1 MAIANFFNP
10 NGTATD
16 DIMQLKMLSD
26 DNNGELETVV
36 NEQLI
41 SKYGSLDKLY
51 DQYQAEQSA
60 GAGAGMGALP
70 ESDVA
75 YNEKIAG
82 LIAESGGGTGNDM
95 MADYYNNQTD
105 AVGQMQALVDQ
116 SGTGGEVIAASATE
130 GEGEGEK
137 KPKDPPPNPKG
148 DLTFGKVVS
157 QIAGIPFDAVAG
169 MYNKVGSTYETLT
182 NEDKFASWLQSPQT
196 QAGLRMIQAGG
207 TPSFASPFAKMSKAL
222 IDTSTYLSAAN
233 EAKSGSKGKNR
244 YVDMLYLPGNNTGI
258 DNVLKLMAYSKEGD
272 KIISYYDY
280 LQANALDNKY
290 NKITLEYDSNNNLI
304 GINSVLKPNDKTYTD
319 EVFENY
325 TVGTNPNLDALLS
338 DDMKEKLK
346 KNNVDGGTNKITAN
360 VGPTGLFDIDN
371 IEIEGLK
378 YNNEEF
384 FAIYGENEDL
394 DKALKEAGYENFK
407 KGDRIKVEGLV
418 GSIAGKK
425 IYGTLD
431 AALAPDTKDSAST
444 LKPNET
450 DVAVQAKND
459 VTEFYETYKVS
470 QESSQTLA
478 DSVNLLGT
486 LEKPTDSLGILQTF
500 FQPFANIADRVFG
513 DSALGLR
520 IQDALQGGQ
529 DVFKTREIVGA
540 LVKNDILPKLKAL
553 YPVSDKDVKFLEQTR
568 PNLSS
573 KSFFK
578 LASLYQGIYGY
589 DELTKEG
596 INVWL
601 NQLEEQGLQVGMYSS
616 TTGIEFNGKTYTTAL
631 DYARAWAEDKA
642 DKTYASRISTD
653 DKESLADL
661 DEAAR
666 AFGYDGIDDPDM
678 RSASKSAILNFA
690 DTKEQ
695 RTGQEKAMGEKNRKE
710 LVTIFSQKTD
720 EKSLTRARE
729 LSTLIMSERVQI
741 NNIYKTLLKREDV
754 DNDTLEKSM
763 EILVEEFED
772 TYGITYAG
780 ENRTYKDVAWGNIDL
795 NKENADYIWV
805 LNNDLGLGM

>member
-16 DIMQLKMLSD
+16 DITQLKTLSD

-51 DQYQAEQSA
+51 DQYQSEQSA

-75 YNEKIAG
+75 YNEKIAR

-95 MADYYNNQTD
+95 MVDFDNNQPD
-105 AVGQMQALVDQ
+105 AIGQMQALVNQ
-116 SGTGGEVIAASATE
+116 SGTGGEVIEASAEVDTKNE
-130 GEGEGEK
+130 
-137 KPKDPPPNPKG
+137 DPPNPEEQ
-148 DLTFGKVVS
+148 LTFGKVVS
-157 QIAGIPFDAVAG
+157 QIAGIPFQAVEG
-169 MYNKVGSTYETLT
+169 MYNKVGSAYETLT
-182 NEDKFASWLQSPQT
+182 DEDKFAAFLQSPQT
-196 QAGLRMIQAGG
+196 QAGLRMIQEGG

-233 EAKSGSKGKNR
+233 QAKAGTPGKNR
-244 YVDMLYLPGNNTGI
+244 YIDMLYLPGNNTMI
-258 DNVLKLMAYSKEGD
+258 DNYLKLMPYSKEGD
-272 KIISYYDY
+272 KVISYYDY
-280 LQANALDNKY
+280 LQSQSLTNKY
-290 NKITLEYDSNNNLI
+290 NKITLEYDGSNNLI
-304 GINSVLKPNDKTYTD
+304 GIDSILKPNDKNYTD
-319 EVFENY
+319 ETFENY
-325 TVGTNPNLDALLS
+325 TIGTNANVDALLS
-338 DDMKEKLK
+338 DDMKKRIQE
-346 KNNVDGGTNKITAN
+346 NNTKGGTNKITAN
-360 VGPTGLFDIDN
+360 VGPSGLFDIDN

-378 YNNEEF
+378 YDNQEF
-384 FAIYGENEDL
+384 FAVFGENEAL
-394 DKALKEAGYENFK
+394 DKALEDSGYDNFK
-407 KGDRIKVEGLV
+407 KGDRVKIEGLV
-418 GSIAGKK
+418 GSLAGKK

-431 AALAPDTKDSAST
+431 AALAPDTKDSST
-444 LKPNET
+444 ALKPNET
-450 DVAVQAKND
+450 DVAVQAKDD
-459 VTEFYETYKVS
+459 VTAFYETYKVS
-470 QESSQTLA
+470 EESSQTLA

-553 YPVSDKDVKFLEQTR
+553 YPVSDKDVSFLEQTR

-589 DELTKEG
+589 DELTNEG

-601 NQLEEQGLQVGMYSS
+601 NELEAQGLQVGMYSS
-616 TTGIEFNGKTYTTAL
+616 TTGIEFNGKKYTTAL
-631 DYARAWAEDKA
+631 DYARAWGEDKA
-642 DKTYASRISTD
+642 NKTYASRIAGD
-653 DKESLADL
+653 DTAGIE
-661 DEAAR
+661 EAAR
-666 AFGYDGIDDPDM
+666 AFGYNGMDDPDM
-678 RSASKSAILNFA
+678 RAASKLAILNFA

-695 RTGQEKAMGEKNRKE
+695 RTGQEKAMGEKNKKE
-710 LVTIFSQKTD
+710 LVNIFSQKTD
-720 EKSLTRARE
+720 EKSFERAQE
-729 LSTLIMSERVQI
+729 LSTLIFSERVQI
-741 NNIYKTLLKREDV
+741 NNIYKTLLNNDAV
-754 DNDTLEKSM
+754 DMDTLEKSM
-763 EILVEEFED
+763 QILVDEFED

-780 ENRTYKDVAWGNIDL
+780 ENRDYKDVAWGSVDL
-795 NKENADYIWV
+795 NKENADYVWI

>member
-16 DIMQLKMLSD
+16 DITQLKMLSD

-51 DQYQAEQSA
+51 DQYQSEQSA

-75 YNEKIAG
+75 YNEKIAR

-95 MADYYNNQTD
+95 MVDYFDEQPN
-105 AVGQMQALVDQ
+105 AVGQMQALVDK
-116 SGTGGEVIAASATE
+116 SGSGGEVIAASAE
-130 GEGEGEK
+130 VENEDP
-137 KPKDPPPNPKG
+137 PKDPKEE
-148 DLTFGKVVS
+148 LTFGKVVS
-157 QIAGIPFDAVAG
+157 KIAGIPFQAVEG
-169 MYNKVGSTYETLT
+169 MYNKVGSAYETLT

-196 QAGLRMIQAGG
+196 QAGLRMIQEGG
-207 TPSFASPFAKMSKAL
+207 TPSFASPFARMSKAL
-222 IDTSTYLSAAN
+222 IDTSTYLSAADQ
-233 EAKSGSKGKNR
+233 AKSGSKGKNR
-244 YVDMLYLPGNNTGI
+244 YIDMLYLPGNNTMI
-258 DNVLKLMAYSKEGD
+258 DNYLKLMPYSTEGD
-272 KIISYYDY
+272 KVISYYDY
-280 LQANALDNKY
+280 LQSQSLANKY

-304 GINSVLKPNDKTYTD
+304 GIDSILKPNDKTYTD
-319 EVFENY
+319 ETFDNY
-325 TVGTNPNLDALLS
+325 TVGTNANLDALLS
-338 DDMKEKLK
+338 SDMKEKLK
-346 KNNVDGGTNKITAN
+346 KNNLDGGTNKITAN
-360 VGPTGLFDIDN
+360 VGPNGLFDIDN

-384 FAIYGENEDL
+384 FAVFGENEDL
-394 DKALKEAGYENFK
+394 DKALIDSGYENFK
-407 KGDRIKVEGLV
+407 EGDRIKIEGLV

-431 AALAPDTKDSAST
+431 AALAPDTKDSST
-444 LKPNET
+444 ALKPNET
-450 DVAVQAKND
+450 DVAVQAKEE
-459 VTEFYETYKVS
+459 VTAFYETYKVS
-470 QESSQTLA
+470 EESSQTLA

-486 LEKPTDSLGILQTF
+486 LDNPMNSLGILQSF
-500 FQPFANIADRVFG
+500 FQPFANIADRMFG
-513 DSALGLR
+513 DTALGQR
-520 IQDALQGGQ
+520 IQTALQGGT

-553 YPVSDKDVKFLEQTR
+553 YPVSDKDVSFLEQTR

-589 DELTKEG
+589 DELTNEG

-601 NQLEEQGLQVGMYSS
+601 NRLEEEGLQVGMYSS
-616 TTGIEFNGKTYTTAL
+616 TTGIEFNGKKYTTAL

-666 AFGYDGIDDPDM
+666 AFGYNGIDDPDM
-678 RSASKSAILNFA
+678 RSASKLAILNFA

-695 RTGQEKAMGEKNRKE
+695 RTGKEKAMGEKNRKE

-720 EKSLTRARE
+720 PKSLERAQE

-741 NNIYKTLLKREDV
+741 NNIYKTLLNNESV
-754 DNDTLEKSM
+754 DMDTLEKSM
-763 EILVEEFED
+763 QMLVDEFED

-780 ENRTYKDVAWGNIDL
+780 ENRDYKDVAWGSVDL
-795 NKENADYIWV
+795 TEDNADYVWV

>member
-16 DIMQLKMLSD
+16 DITQLKMLSD

-51 DQYQAEQSA
+51 DQYQSEQSA

-75 YNEKIAG
+75 YNEKIAR
-82 LIAESGGGTGNDM
+82 LIAESGAGTGNDM
-95 MADYYNNQTD
+95 MVDYFDEQPN
-105 AVGQMQALVDQ
+105 AVGQMQALVDK
-116 SGTGGEVIAASATE
+116 SGSGGEVIAASAE
-130 GEGEGEK
+130 VDNGGK
-137 KPKDPPPNPKG
+137 PNPDPDPG
-148 DLTFGKVVS
+148 EQLTFGKVVS
-157 QIAGIPFDAVAG
+157 KIAGIPFQAVEG
-169 MYNKVGSTYETLT
+169 MYNKVGSAYETLT

-196 QAGLRMIQAGG
+196 QAGLRMIQEGG
-207 TPSFASPFAKMSKAL
+207 TPSFASPFARMSKAL
-222 IDTSTYLSAAN
+222 IDTSTYLSAADQ
-233 EAKSGSKGKNR
+233 AKAGSKGKNR
-244 YVDMLYLPGNNTGI
+244 YIDMLYLPGNNTMI
-258 DNVLKLMAYSKEGD
+258 DNYLKLMPYSKEGD
-272 KIISYYDY
+272 KVISYYDY
-280 LQANALDNKY
+280 LQSQSLTNKY

-304 GINSVLKPNDKTYTD
+304 GIDSILKPNDKTYTD
-319 EVFENY
+319 ETFDNY
-325 TVGTNPNLDALLS
+325 TVGTNANLDALLS
-338 DDMKEKLK
+338 SDMKEKIK
-346 KNNVDGGTNKITAN
+346 KNNLDGGTNKITAN
-360 VGPTGLFDIDN
+360 VGPNGLFDIDN

-384 FAIYGENEDL
+384 FAVFGENEAL
-394 DKALKEAGYENFK
+394 DKALIDSGYDNFK
-407 KGDRIKVEGLV
+407 KGDRVKIEGLV

-431 AALAPDTKDSAST
+431 AALAPDTKDSST
-444 LKPNET
+444 ALKPNET
-450 DVAVQAKND
+450 DVAVQAKED
-459 VTEFYETYKVS
+459 VTAFYETYKVS
-470 QESSQTLA
+470 EESSQTLA

-486 LEKPTDSLGILQTF
+486 LDNPMNSLGILQSF
-500 FQPFANIADRVFG
+500 FQPFANIADRMFG
-513 DSALGLR
+513 DTALGQR
-520 IQDALQGGQ
+520 IQTALQGGT

-553 YPVSDKDVKFLEQTR
+553 YPVSDKDVSFLEQTR

-589 DELTKEG
+589 DELTNEG

-601 NQLEEQGLQVGMYSS
+601 NRLEEEGLQVGMYSS
-616 TTGIEFNGKTYTTAL
+616 TTGIDFNGKKYTTAL

-666 AFGYDGIDDPDM
+666 AFGYNGIDDPEM
-678 RSASKSAILNFA
+678 RSASKLAILNFA

-695 RTGQEKAMGEKNRKE
+695 RTGKEKAMGEKNRKE

-720 EKSLTRARE
+720 PKSLERAQE

-741 NNIYKTLLKREDV
+741 NNIYKTLLNNDSV
-754 DNDTLEKSM
+754 DMDTLEKSM
-763 EILVEEFED
+763 QMLVDEFED

-780 ENRTYKDVAWGNIDL
+780 ENRDYKDVAWGSVDL
-795 NKENADYIWV
+795 NKENADYVWI

>member
-16 DIMQLKMLSD
+16 DITQLKMLSD

-51 DQYQAEQSA
+51 DQYQSEQSA

-75 YNEKIAG
+75 YNEKIAR

-95 MADYYNNQTD
+95 MVDYFDEQPN
-105 AVGQMQALVDQ
+105 AVGQMQALVDK
-116 SGTGGEVIAASATE
+116 SGSGGEVIAASAEVDTKNE
-130 GEGEGEK
+130 
-137 KPKDPPPNPKG
+137 DPPPDPG
-148 DLTFGKVVS
+148 EQLTFGKVVS
-157 QIAGIPFDAVAG
+157 KIAGIPFQAVEG
-169 MYNKVGSTYETLT
+169 MYNKVGSAYETLT
-182 NEDKFASWLQSPQT
+182 DEDKFAAFLQSPQT
-196 QAGLRMIQAGG
+196 QAGLRMIQEGG
-207 TPSFASPFAKMSKAL
+207 TPSFASPFARMSKAL
-222 IDTSTYLSAAN
+222 IDTSTYLSAADQ
-233 EAKSGSKGKNR
+233 AKAGSKGKNR
-244 YVDMLYLPGNNTGI
+244 YIDMLYLPGNNTMI
-258 DNVLKLMAYSKEGD
+258 DNYLKLMPYSKEGD
-272 KIISYYDY
+272 KVISYYDY
-280 LQANALDNKY
+280 LQSQSLTNKY

-304 GINSVLKPNDKTYTD
+304 GIDSILKPNDKTYTD
-319 EVFENY
+319 ETFENY
-325 TVGTNPNLDALLS
+325 TVGTNLNLDALLS
-338 DDMKEKLK
+338 SDMKEKIK
-346 KNNVDGGTNKITAN
+346 KNNLDGGTNKITAN
-360 VGPTGLFDIDN
+360 VGPNGLFDIDN

-384 FAIYGENEDL
+384 FAVFGENEAL
-394 DKALKEAGYENFK
+394 DKALIDSGYDSFKE
-407 KGDRIKVEGLV
+407 GDRIKIEGLV
-418 GSIAGKK
+418 GSLAGKK

-431 AALAPDTKDSAST
+431 AALAPDTTTSST
-444 LKPNET
+444 ALKPNET
-450 DVAVQAKND
+450 DVAVQAKED
-459 VTEFYETYKVS
+459 VTAFYETYKVS
-470 QESSQTLA
+470 EESSQTLA

-486 LEKPTDSLGILQTF
+486 LDNPMNSLGILQSF
-500 FQPFANIADRVFG
+500 FQPFANIADRMFG
-513 DSALGLR
+513 DTALGQR
-520 IQDALQGGQ
+520 IQTALQGGT

-553 YPVSDKDVKFLEQTR
+553 YPVSDKDVSFLEQTR

-589 DELTKEG
+589 DELTNEG

-601 NQLEEQGLQVGMYSS
+601 NRLEEEGLQVGMYSS
-616 TTGIEFNGKTYTTAL
+616 TTGIDFNGKKYTTAL

-666 AFGYDGIDDPDM
+666 AFGYNGIDDPEM
-678 RSASKSAILNFA
+678 RSASKLAILNFA

-695 RTGQEKAMGEKNRKE
+695 RTGKEKAMGEKNRKE

-720 EKSLTRARE
+720 PKSLERAQE

-741 NNIYKTLLKREDV
+741 NNIYKTLLNNETV
-754 DNDTLEKSM
+754 DMDTLEKSM
-763 EILVEEFED
+763 QMLVDEFED

-780 ENRTYKDVAWGNIDL
+780 ENRDYKDVAWGSVDL
-795 NKENADYIWV
+795 TKDNADYVWI

>member
-16 DIMQLKMLSD
+16 DITQLKMLSD

-51 DQYQAEQSA
+51 DQYQSEQSA

-75 YNEKIAG
+75 YNEKIAR

-95 MADYYNNQTD
+95 MVDYFDEQPN
-105 AVGQMQALVDQ
+105 AVGQMQALVDK
-116 SGTGGEVIAASATE
+116 SGSGGEVIAASAE
-130 GEGEGEK
+130 VENEDP
-137 KPKDPPPNPKG
+137 PKDPKEE
-148 DLTFGKVVS
+148 LTFGKVVS
-157 QIAGIPFDAVAG
+157 KIAGIPFQAVEG
-169 MYNKVGSTYETLT
+169 MYNKVGSAYETLT

-196 QAGLRMIQAGG
+196 QAGLRMIQEGG
-207 TPSFASPFAKMSKAL
+207 TPSFASPFARMSKAL
-222 IDTSTYLSAAN
+222 IDTSTYLSAADQ
-233 EAKSGSKGKNR
+233 AKSGSKGKNR
-244 YVDMLYLPGNNTGI
+244 YIDMLYLPGNNTMI
-258 DNVLKLMAYSKEGD
+258 DNYLKLMPYSKEGD
-272 KIISYYDY
+272 KVISYYDY
-280 LQANALDNKY
+280 LQSQSLTNKY

-304 GINSVLKPNDKTYTD
+304 GIDSILKPNDKTYTD
-319 EVFENY
+319 ETFENY
-325 TVGTNPNLDALLS
+325 TVGTNANLDALLS
-338 DDMKEKLK
+338 PDMKEKIK
-346 KNNVDGGTNKITAN
+346 KNNLDGGTNKITAN
-360 VGPTGLFDIDN
+360 VGPNGLFDIDN

-384 FAIYGENEDL
+384 FAVFGENEAL
-394 DKALKEAGYENFK
+394 DKALIDSGYDNFK
-407 KGDRIKVEGLV
+407 KGDRVKIEGLV

-431 AALAPDTKDSAST
+431 AALAPDTKDSST
-444 LKPNET
+444 ALKPNET
-450 DVAVQAKND
+450 DVAVQAKED
-459 VTEFYETYKVS
+459 VTAFYETYKVS
-470 QESSQTLA
+470 EESSQTLA

-486 LEKPTDSLGILQTF
+486 LDNPMNSLGILQSF
-500 FQPFANIADRVFG
+500 FQPFANIADRMFG
-513 DSALGLR
+513 DTALGQR
-520 IQDALQGGQ
+520 IQTALQGGT

-553 YPVSDKDVKFLEQTR
+553 YPVSDKDVSFLEQTR

-589 DELTKEG
+589 DELTNEG

-601 NQLEEQGLQVGMYSS
+601 NRLEEEGLQVGMYSS
-616 TTGIEFNGKTYTTAL
+616 TTGIDFNGKKYTTAL

-666 AFGYDGIDDPDM
+666 AFGYNGIDDPEM
-678 RSASKSAILNFA
+678 RSASKLAILNFA

-695 RTGQEKAMGEKNRKE
+695 RTGKEKAMGEKNRKE

-720 EKSLTRARE
+720 PKSLERAQE

-741 NNIYKTLLKREDV
+741 NNIYKTLLNNDSV
-754 DNDTLEKSM
+754 DMDTLEKSM
-763 EILVEEFED
+763 QMLVDEFED

-780 ENRTYKDVAWGNIDL
+780 ENRDYKDVAWGSVDL
-795 NKENADYIWV
+795 NKENADYVWI

>member
-16 DIMQLKMLSD
+16 DITQLKMLSD

-51 DQYQAEQSA
+51 DQYQSEQSA

-75 YNEKIAG
+75 YNEKIAR

-95 MADYYNNQTD
+95 MVDYFDEQPN
-105 AVGQMQALVDQ
+105 AVGQMQALVDK
-116 SGTGGEVIAASATE
+116 SGSGGEVIAASAE
-130 GEGEGEK
+130 VENEDP
-137 KPKDPPPNPKG
+137 PKDPKEE
-148 DLTFGKVVS
+148 LTFGKVVS
-157 QIAGIPFDAVAG
+157 KIAGIPFQAVEG
-169 MYNKVGSTYETLT
+169 MYNKVGSAYETLT

-196 QAGLRMIQAGG
+196 QAGLRMIQEGG
-207 TPSFASPFAKMSKAL
+207 TPSFASPFARMSKAL
-222 IDTSTYLSAAN
+222 IDTSTYLSAADQ
-233 EAKSGSKGKNR
+233 AKSGSKGKNR
-244 YVDMLYLPGNNTGI
+244 YIDMLYLPGNNTMI
-258 DNVLKLMAYSKEGD
+258 DNYLKLMPYSKEGD
-272 KIISYYDY
+272 KVISYYDY
-280 LQANALDNKY
+280 LQSQSLTNKY

-304 GINSVLKPNDKTYTD
+304 GIDSILKPNDKTYTD
-319 EVFENY
+319 ETFENY
-325 TVGTNPNLDALLS
+325 TVGTNANLDALLS
-338 DDMKEKLK
+338 SDMKEKIK
-346 KNNVDGGTNKITAN
+346 KNNLDGGTNKITAN
-360 VGPTGLFDIDN
+360 VGPNGLFDIDN

-384 FAIYGENEDL
+384 FAVFGENEAL
-394 DKALKEAGYENFK
+394 DKALIDSGYDNFK
-407 KGDRIKVEGLV
+407 KGDRVKIEGLV

-431 AALAPDTKDSAST
+431 AALAPDTKDSST
-444 LKPNET
+444 ALKPNET
-450 DVAVQAKND
+450 DVAVQAKED
-459 VTEFYETYKVS
+459 VTAFYETYKVS
-470 QESSQTLA
+470 EESSQTLA

-486 LEKPTDSLGILQTF
+486 LDNPMNSLGILQSF
-500 FQPFANIADRVFG
+500 FQPFANIADRMFG
-513 DSALGLR
+513 DTALGQR
-520 IQDALQGGQ
+520 IQTALQGGT

-553 YPVSDKDVKFLEQTR
+553 YPVSDKDVSFLEQTR

-589 DELTKEG
+589 DELTNEG

-601 NQLEEQGLQVGMYSS
+601 NRLEEEGLQVGMYSS
-616 TTGIEFNGKTYTTAL
+616 TTGIDFNGKKYTTAL

-666 AFGYDGIDDPDM
+666 AFGYNGIDDPEM
-678 RSASKSAILNFA
+678 RSASKLAILNFA

-695 RTGQEKAMGEKNRKE
+695 RTGKEKAMGEKNRKE

-720 EKSLTRARE
+720 PKSLERAQE

-741 NNIYKTLLKREDV
+741 NNIYKTLLNNDSV
-754 DNDTLEKSM
+754 DMDTLEKSM
-763 EILVEEFED
+763 QMLVDEFED

-780 ENRTYKDVAWGNIDL
+780 ENRDYKDVAWGSVDL
-795 NKENADYIWV
+795 TKDNADYVWI

>member
-16 DIMQLKMLSD
+16 DITQLKMLSD

-51 DQYQAEQSA
+51 DQYQSEQSA

-75 YNEKIAG
+75 YNEKIAR
-82 LIAESGGGTGNDM
+82 LIAESGAGTGNDM
-95 MADYYNNQTD
+95 MVDYFDEQPN
-105 AVGQMQALVDQ
+105 AVGQMQALVDK
-116 SGTGGEVIAASATE
+116 SGSGGEVIAASAE
-130 GEGEGEK
+130 VDNGGK
-137 KPKDPPPNPKG
+137 PNPDPDPG
-148 DLTFGKVVS
+148 EQLTFGKVVS
-157 QIAGIPFDAVAG
+157 KIAGIPFQAVEG
-169 MYNKVGSTYETLT
+169 MYNKVGSAYETLT
-182 NEDKFASWLQSPQT
+182 DEDKFAAFLQSPQT
-196 QAGLRMIQAGG
+196 QAGLRMIQEGG
-207 TPSFASPFAKMSKAL
+207 TPSFASPFARMSKAL
-222 IDTSTYLSAAN
+222 IDTSTYLSAADQ
-233 EAKSGSKGKNR
+233 AKAGSKGKNR
-244 YVDMLYLPGNNTGI
+244 YIDMLYLPGNNTMI
-258 DNVLKLMAYSKEGD
+258 DNYLKLMPYSKEGD
-272 KIISYYDY
+272 KVISYYDY
-280 LQANALDNKY
+280 LQSQSLTNKY

-304 GINSVLKPNDKTYTD
+304 GIDSILKPNDKTYTD
-319 EVFENY
+319 ETFDNY
-325 TVGTNPNLDALLS
+325 TVGTNANLDALLS
-338 DDMKEKLK
+338 SDMKEKIK
-346 KNNVDGGTNKITAN
+346 KNNLDGGTNKITAN
-360 VGPTGLFDIDN
+360 VGPNGLFDIDN

-384 FAIYGENEDL
+384 FAVFGENEAL
-394 DKALKEAGYENFK
+394 DKALIDSGYDNFK
-407 KGDRIKVEGLV
+407 KGDRVKIEGLV

-431 AALAPDTKDSAST
+431 AALAPDTKDSST
-444 LKPNET
+444 ALKPNET
-450 DVAVQAKND
+450 DVAVQAKED
-459 VTEFYETYKVS
+459 VTAFYETYKVS
-470 QESSQTLA
+470 EESSQTLA

-486 LEKPTDSLGILQTF
+486 LDNPMNSLGILQSF
-500 FQPFANIADRVFG
+500 FQPFANIADRMFG
-513 DSALGLR
+513 DTALGQR
-520 IQDALQGGQ
+520 IQTALQGGT

-553 YPVSDKDVKFLEQTR
+553 YPVSDKDVSFLEQTR

-589 DELTKEG
+589 DELTNEG

-601 NQLEEQGLQVGMYSS
+601 NRLEEEGLQVGMYSS
-616 TTGIEFNGKTYTTAL
+616 TTGIDFNGKKYTTAL

-666 AFGYDGIDDPDM
+666 AFGYNGIDDPEM
-678 RSASKSAILNFA
+678 RSASKLAILNFA

-695 RTGQEKAMGEKNRKE
+695 RTGKEKAMGEKNRKE

-720 EKSLTRARE
+720 PKSLERAQE

-741 NNIYKTLLKREDV
+741 NNIYKTLLNNDSV
-754 DNDTLEKSM
+754 DMDTLEKSM
-763 EILVEEFED
+763 QMLVDEFED

-780 ENRTYKDVAWGNIDL
+780 ENRDYKDVAWGSVDL
-795 NKENADYIWV
+795 NKENADYVWI

>member
-1 MAIANFFNP
+1 MAIQNFFNP
-10 NGTATD
+10 NGSATD
-16 DIMQLKMLSD
+16 DITQLKSLVDASSTGDVD
-26 DNNGELETVV
+26 DVV
-36 NEQLI
+36 QQQILN
-41 SKYGSLDKLY
+41 KYGSYDALY
-51 DQYQAEQSA
+51 DAYQEEQNYQDLVKRTKAA
-60 GAGAGMGALP
+60 GGGDQG
-70 ESDVA
+70 SDMMVQ
-75 YNEKIAG
+75 YNE
-82 LIAESGGGTGNDM
+82 
-95 MADYYNNQTD
+95 NQPD
-105 AVGQMQALVDQ
+105 ALSQMQSLVDQ
-116 SGTGGEVIAASATE
+116 SGTGGTVTYASTNNQNQNE
-130 GEGEGEK
+130 NQNKEEDDRNLREK
-137 KPKDPPPNPKG
+137 ITDSIIDIVGFPG
-148 DLTFGKVVS
+148 R
-157 QIAGIPFDAVAG
+157 VAG
-169 MYNKVGSTYETLT
+169 NLRDTVSSPS
-182 NEDKFASWLQSPQT
+182 KFTEFLLDPRT
-196 QAGLRMIQAGG
+196 QAGLRMIQEGG
-207 TPSFASPFAKMSKAL
+207 TPSFSSPFARISKAL
-222 IDTSTYLSAAN
+222 IDTSTSLQAQAAAA
-233 EAKSGSKGKNR
+233 AKNKSGKNR
-244 YVDMLYLPGNNTGI
+244 YVDMLYIPGNNTGI
-258 DNVLKLMAYSKEGD
+258 DKVLKLMPYSKEGD

-290 NKITLEYDSNNNLI
+290 NKITLEYDSDNNLI
-304 GINSVLKPNDKTYTD
+304 GIDSVLKPNDKTYSD

-325 TVGTNPNLDALLS
+325 IVGTNANLDALLS
-338 DDMKEKLK
+338 NDMKEKLK
-346 KNNVDGGTNKITAN
+346 KNNAEGGTNKITAN

-371 IEIEGLK
+371 VEIQGLK

-384 FAIYGENEDL
+384 FAIFGENKDL
-394 DKALKEAGYENFK
+394 DEALINSGYENFK

-513 DSALGLR
+513 DSALGVR
-520 IQDALQGGQ
+520 IQKALQGGT

-589 DELTKEG
+589 DELTNEG
-596 INVWL
+596 INAWL

-616 TTGIEFNGKTYTTAL
+616 TTGIEFNGKKYTTAL
-631 DYARAWAEDKA
+631 SYARAWAEDKA
-642 DKTYASRISTD
+642 DKTYASRIASD
-653 DKESLADL
+653 DKESLADI

-666 AFGYDGIDDPDM
+666 AFGYDGINDPDM
-678 RSASKSAILNFA
+678 KSASKLAILNFA

-695 RTGQEKAMGEKNRKE
+695 RTGQEKAMGEKNKKE
-710 LVTIFSQKTD
+710 LIKVFSQTTD
-720 EKSLTRARE
+720 PESLTRAKE
-729 LSTLIMSERVQI
+729 LSKLIMSERVQI
-741 NNIYKTLLKREDV
+741 NNIYKTLLNNDSV
-754 DNDTLEKSM
+754 DMDTLEKSM
-763 EILVEEFED
+763 QILVDEFED

-780 ENRTYKDVAWGNIDL
+780 QNRDYKDVAWSNVDL
-795 NKENADYIWV
+795 SKENADYIWI

>member
-16 DIMQLKMLSD
+16 DITQLKMLSD

-51 DQYQAEQSA
+51 DQYQSEQSA

-75 YNEKIAG
+75 YNEKIAR

-95 MADYYNNQTD
+95 MVDYFDEQPN
-105 AVGQMQALVDQ
+105 AVGQMQALVDK
-116 SGTGGEVIAASATE
+116 SGSGGEVIAASAEVDTKNE
-130 GEGEGEK
+130 
-137 KPKDPPPNPKG
+137 DPPPDPG
-148 DLTFGKVVS
+148 EQLTFGKVVS
-157 QIAGIPFDAVAG
+157 KIAGIPFQAVEG
-169 MYNKVGSTYETLT
+169 MYNKVGSAYETLT

-196 QAGLRMIQAGG
+196 QAGLRMIQEGG
-207 TPSFASPFAKMSKAL
+207 TPSFASPFARMSKAL
-222 IDTSTYLSAAN
+222 IDTSTYLSAADQ
-233 EAKSGSKGKNR
+233 AKSGSKGKNR
-244 YVDMLYLPGNNTGI
+244 YIDMLYLPGNNTMI
-258 DNVLKLMAYSKEGD
+258 DNYLKLMPYSKEGD
-272 KIISYYDY
+272 KVISYYDY
-280 LQANALDNKY
+280 LQSQSLTNKY

-304 GINSVLKPNDKTYTD
+304 GIDSILKPNDKTYTD
-319 EVFENY
+319 ETFENY
-325 TVGTNPNLDALLS
+325 TVGTNLNLDALLS
-338 DDMKEKLK
+338 SDMKEKIK
-346 KNNVDGGTNKITAN
+346 KNNLDGGTNKITAN
-360 VGPTGLFDIDN
+360 VGPNGLFDIDN

-384 FAIYGENEDL
+384 FAVFGENEAL
-394 DKALKEAGYENFK
+394 DKALIDSGYDSFKE
-407 KGDRIKVEGLV
+407 GDRIKIEGLV
-418 GSIAGKK
+418 GSLAGKK

-431 AALAPDTKDSAST
+431 AALAPDTTTSST
-444 LKPNET
+444 ALKPNET
-450 DVAVQAKND
+450 DVAVQAKED
-459 VTEFYETYKVS
+459 VTAFYETYKVS
-470 QESSQTLA
+470 EESSQTLA

-486 LEKPTDSLGILQTF
+486 LDNPMNSLGILQSF
-500 FQPFANIADRVFG
+500 FQPFANIADRMFG
-513 DSALGLR
+513 DTALGQR
-520 IQDALQGGQ
+520 IQTALQGGT

-553 YPVSDKDVKFLEQTR
+553 YPVSDKDVSFLEQTR

-589 DELTKEG
+589 DELTNEG

-601 NQLEEQGLQVGMYSS
+601 NRLEEEGLQVGMYSS
-616 TTGIEFNGKTYTTAL
+616 TTGIDFNGKKYTTAL

-666 AFGYDGIDDPDM
+666 AFGYNGIDDPEM
-678 RSASKSAILNFA
+678 RSASKLAILNFA

-695 RTGQEKAMGEKNRKE
+695 RTGKEKAMGEKNRKE

-720 EKSLTRARE
+720 PKSLERAQE

-741 NNIYKTLLKREDV
+741 NNIYKTLLNNETV
-754 DNDTLEKSM
+754 DMDTLEKSM
-763 EILVEEFED
+763 QMLVDEFED

-780 ENRTYKDVAWGNIDL
+780 ENRDYKDVAWGSVDL
-795 NKENADYIWV
+795 TKENADYVWI

>member
-16 DIMQLKMLSD
+16 DITQLKMLSD

-51 DQYQAEQSA
+51 DQYQSEQSA

-75 YNEKIAG
+75 YNEKIAR

-95 MADYYNNQTD
+95 MVDYFDEQPN
-105 AVGQMQALVDQ
+105 AVGQMQALVDK
-116 SGTGGEVIAASATE
+116 SGSGGEVIAASAEVDTKNE
-130 GEGEGEK
+130 
-137 KPKDPPPNPKG
+137 DPPPDPG
-148 DLTFGKVVS
+148 EQLTFGKVVS
-157 QIAGIPFDAVAG
+157 KIAGIPFQAVEG
-169 MYNKVGSTYETLT
+169 MYNKVGSAYETLT
-182 NEDKFASWLQSPQT
+182 DEDKFAAFLQSPQT
-196 QAGLRMIQAGG
+196 QAGLRMIQEGG
-207 TPSFASPFAKMSKAL
+207 TPSFASPFARMSKAL
-222 IDTSTYLSAAN
+222 IDTSTYLSAADQ
-233 EAKSGSKGKNR
+233 AKAGSKGKNR
-244 YVDMLYLPGNNTGI
+244 YIDMLYLPGNNTMI
-258 DNVLKLMAYSKEGD
+258 DNYLKLMPYSKEGD
-272 KIISYYDY
+272 KVISYYDY
-280 LQANALDNKY
+280 LQSQSLTNKY

-304 GINSVLKPNDKTYTD
+304 GIDSILKPNDKTYTD
-319 EVFENY
+319 ETFENY
-325 TVGTNPNLDALLS
+325 TVGTNLNLDALLS
-338 DDMKEKLK
+338 SDMKEKIK
-346 KNNVDGGTNKITAN
+346 KNNLDGGTNKITAN
-360 VGPTGLFDIDN
+360 VGPNGLFDIDN

-384 FAIYGENEDL
+384 FAVFGENEAL
-394 DKALKEAGYENFK
+394 DKALIDSGYDSFKE
-407 KGDRIKVEGLV
+407 GDRIKIEGLV
-418 GSIAGKK
+418 GSLAGKK

-431 AALAPDTKDSAST
+431 AALAPDTTTSST
-444 LKPNET
+444 ALKPNET
-450 DVAVQAKND
+450 DVAVQAKED
-459 VTEFYETYKVS
+459 VTAFYETYKVS
-470 QESSQTLA
+470 EESSQTLA

-486 LEKPTDSLGILQTF
+486 LDNPMNSLGILQSF
-500 FQPFANIADRVFG
+500 FQPFANIADRMFG
-513 DSALGLR
+513 DTALGQR
-520 IQDALQGGQ
+520 IQTALQGGT

-553 YPVSDKDVKFLEQTR
+553 YPVSDKDVSFLEQTR

-589 DELTKEG
+589 DELTNEG

-601 NQLEEQGLQVGMYSS
+601 NRLEEEGLQVGMYSS
-616 TTGIEFNGKTYTTAL
+616 TTGIDFNGKKYTTAL

-666 AFGYDGIDDPDM
+666 AFGYNGIDDPEM
-678 RSASKSAILNFA
+678 RSASKLAILNFA

-695 RTGQEKAMGEKNRKE
+695 RTGKEKAMGEKNRKE

-720 EKSLTRARE
+720 PKSFERAKE

-741 NNIYKTLLKREDV
+741 NNIYKTLLNNDSV
-754 DNDTLEKSM
+754 DMDTLEKSM
-763 EILVEEFED
+763 QMLVDEFED

-780 ENRTYKDVAWGNIDL
+780 ENRDYKDVAWGSVDL
-795 NKENADYIWV
+795 TKDNADYVWI

>member
-16 DIMQLKMLSD
+16 DITQLKMLSD

-51 DQYQAEQSA
+51 DQYQSEQSA

-75 YNEKIAG
+75 YNEKIAR

-95 MADYYNNQTD
+95 MVDYFDEQPN
-105 AVGQMQALVDQ
+105 AVGQMQALVDK
-116 SGTGGEVIAASATE
+116 SGSGGEVIAASAE
-130 GEGEGEK
+130 VENEDP
-137 KPKDPPPNPKG
+137 PKDPKEE
-148 DLTFGKVVS
+148 LTFGKVVS
-157 QIAGIPFDAVAG
+157 KIAGIPFQAVEG
-169 MYNKVGSTYETLT
+169 MYNKVGSAYETLT

-196 QAGLRMIQAGG
+196 QAGLRMIQEGG
-207 TPSFASPFAKMSKAL
+207 TPSFASPFARMSKAL
-222 IDTSTYLSAAN
+222 IDTSTYLSAADQ
-233 EAKSGSKGKNR
+233 AKSGSKGKNR
-244 YVDMLYLPGNNTGI
+244 YIDMLYLPGNNTMI
-258 DNVLKLMAYSKEGD
+258 DNYLKLMPYSKEGD
-272 KIISYYDY
+272 KVISYYDY
-280 LQANALDNKY
+280 LQSQSLTNKY

-304 GINSVLKPNDKTYTD
+304 GIDSILKPNDKTYTD
-319 EVFENY
+319 ETFDNY
-325 TVGTNPNLDALLS
+325 TVGTNANLDALLS
-338 DDMKEKLK
+338 SDMKEKIK
-346 KNNVDGGTNKITAN
+346 KNNLDGGTNKITAN
-360 VGPTGLFDIDN
+360 VGPNGLFDIDN

-384 FAIYGENEDL
+384 FAVFGENEAL
-394 DKALKEAGYENFK
+394 DKALIDSGYDNFK
-407 KGDRIKVEGLV
+407 KGDRVKIEGLV

-431 AALAPDTKDSAST
+431 AALAPDTKDSST
-444 LKPNET
+444 ALKPNET
-450 DVAVQAKND
+450 DVAVQAKED
-459 VTEFYETYKVS
+459 VTAFYETYKVS
-470 QESSQTLA
+470 EESSQTLA

-486 LEKPTDSLGILQTF
+486 LDNPMNSLGILQSF
-500 FQPFANIADRVFG
+500 FQPFANIADRMFG
-513 DSALGLR
+513 DTALGQR
-520 IQDALQGGQ
+520 IQTALQGGT

-553 YPVSDKDVKFLEQTR
+553 YPVSDKDVSFLEQTR

-589 DELTKEG
+589 DELTNEG

-601 NQLEEQGLQVGMYSS
+601 NRLEEEGLQVGMYSS
-616 TTGIEFNGKTYTTAL
+616 TTGIDFNGKKYTTAL

-666 AFGYDGIDDPDM
+666 AFGYNGIDDPEM
-678 RSASKSAILNFA
+678 RSASKLAILNFA

-695 RTGQEKAMGEKNRKE
+695 RTGKEKAMGEKNRKE

-720 EKSLTRARE
+720 PKSLERAQE

-741 NNIYKTLLKREDV
+741 NNIYKTLLNNDSV
-754 DNDTLEKSM
+754 DMDTLEKSM
-763 EILVEEFED
+763 QMLVDEFED

-780 ENRTYKDVAWGNIDL
+780 ENRDYKDVAWGSVDL
-795 NKENADYIWV
+795 NKENADYVWI